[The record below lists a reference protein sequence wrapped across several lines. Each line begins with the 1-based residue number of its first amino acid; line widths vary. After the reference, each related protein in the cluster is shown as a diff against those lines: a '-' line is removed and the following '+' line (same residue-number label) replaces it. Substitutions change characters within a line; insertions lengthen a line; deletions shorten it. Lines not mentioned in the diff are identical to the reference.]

1 MKTRRGRD
9 EMYFTQILVIRERV
23 EQDVLLFWA
32 GGGILCK
39 QMGWS
44 SSSSWRIKGTQKVV
58 ESGGLKVYC
67 IK

>member
-32 GGGILCK
+32 GGGYYASK
-39 QMGWS
+39 WVE
-44 SSSSWRIKGTQKVV
+44 VV
-58 ESGGLKVYC
+58 VAVGGSRAPKRL
-67 IK
+67 

>member
-32 GGGILCK
+32 GGGNIM
-39 QMGWS
+39 QAN
-44 SSSSWRIKGTQKVV
+44 
-58 ESGGLKVYC
+58 GLE
-67 IK
+67 